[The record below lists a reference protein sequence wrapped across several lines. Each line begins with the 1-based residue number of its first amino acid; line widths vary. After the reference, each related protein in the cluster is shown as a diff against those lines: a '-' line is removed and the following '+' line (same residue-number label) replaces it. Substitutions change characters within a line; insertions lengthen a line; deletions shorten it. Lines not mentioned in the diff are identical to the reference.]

1 MRPRPGFASTSSG
14 GLALPKSA
22 HQQRHHLLEGDA
34 ATGRESTR
42 RISSLRSTAG
52 SARNALAKSTAS
64 APQNTSPSATKLG
77 TPNTPRAAAASVFIL
92 NASFI
97 SDRRAGSTLSSLQS
111 APKRAGSSACSPLI
125 QIHSKMR
132 LIASGLLP
140 QASASRRW
148 GSGLN
153 GCAGGERKGTPDPP
167 PHQGHPR

>member
-1 MRPRPGFASTSSG
+1 MRPRPAFASTSSWR
-14 GLALPKSA
+14 LALLKSA
-22 HQQRHHLLEGDA
+22 HQQRHYLLERDA

-64 APQNTSPSATKLG
+64 APQITSPSATKLG

-132 LIASGLLP
+132 LTASGLLP

-153 GCAGGERKGTPDPP
+153 GCAGGKRNGTPSSFA
-167 PHQGHPR
+167 HQVHQR